1 MVVMALIAAAAGE
14 FDLEH
19 RQSGTSHSVLSSL
32 QKVSGNDDDDDDD
45 GLRVY
50 DNYHDDDDDVY
61 TIIINMGSFII
72 FFNGCALFDKEE
84 STTVQML

>member
-32 QKVSGNDDDDDDD
+32 QKVSGNDDDDD

-50 DNYHDDDDDVY
+50 DNYHDDDLY
-61 TIIINMGSFII
+61 I
-72 FFNGCALFDKEE
+72 K
-84 STTVQML
+84 

>member
-1 MVVMALIAAAAGE
+1 MTLIIAAGE

-32 QKVSGNDDDDDDD
+32 QKVSGDDDDDD

-50 DNYHDDDDDVY
+50 DDYDDV
-61 TIIINMGSFII
+61 IIMSIINTGSFII
-72 FFNGCALFDKEE
+72 NFKW
-84 STTVQML
+84 

>member
-1 MVVMALIAAAAGE
+1 MTLIAAAAGE

-32 QKVSGNDDDDDDD
+32 QKVSGDDDDDD

-50 DNYHDDDDDVY
+50 DDYDDV
-61 TIIINMGSFII
+61 IIMSIINTGSFII
-72 FFNGCALFDKEE
+72 NFK
-84 STTVQML
+84 